1 MRKMKLLQVKLLSMM
16 MVVGFMLGLAQTSL
30 AQATATISGLQA
42 QIDDSYVEDKQ
53 ELLEIEIEEVRT
65 DSQMGD
71 DEKIVRVKLL
81 TRASEYV
88 GHGFLIEDTWDIAYN
103 SLRDIVQ
110 SNFPDIPL
118 KSYVTEY
125 KNKF

>member
-125 KNKF
+125 K

>member
-1 MRKMKLLQVKLLSMM
+1 MKLLQVKLLSMM

>member
-1 MRKMKLLQVKLLSMM
+1 